1 MGTRVSQAARSVNLN
16 NDTPIKE
23 STSQQVKRAKTLYDG
38 AQTRLDDAKRR
49 YESFMNQ
56 QSNTDDIDFLQTGG
70 ITSDLRQMEQKIL
83 WQNYQKAQLDAD
95 QAQKDY
101 NNLMKQ
107 YTSQIAN
114 AENNSYQQM
123 EMDEL
128 EWLKEYQKK
137 AVNRR
142 QTEAIEAQN
151 NYGLYMNDMM
161 NKDVDFLEGNFATD
175 EHIRQQQDLLDSAY
189 VATKSLVTSRES
201 LHLMDDTYN
210 YRYDMHTLSKM
221 TNAEKLALAMY
232 GSREYPIDFI
242 NSLTAD
248 QRQQLRN
255 SGQYQQIIK
264 DPETYLKHRG
274 YGKENLARLSE
285 SYSRYLNEQK
295 MKQVQENAVHFAEE
309 HPLWAAV
316 STYPA
321 EFIGKGLAA
330 LTTISS
336 GAASSFGLSGYH
348 SLDANHPGYAH
359 LVYSDTIRD
368 AVSEDFNNAQE
379 LAYNNVNT
387 AADEIFS
394 KLAFKG
400 ISMFPGL
407 EEAGNAGKQIYDIF
421 GAYGETAYD
430 AATGGATANESTA
443 LAAAVAGFDWLTSRI
458 DIDNLLQIKS
468 SEDWAKAANLIL
480 DGVGNISQEKLEYIG
495 NLVIET
501 ALLAEDCNF
510 NQQVEALVQ
519 TGVPEEEAK
528 KSVYKKH
535 ISEIE
540 YAAALEYGFDLLLGL
555 D

>member
-1 MGTRVSQAARSVNLN
+1 MKHTERRSQNNPQKRRLLGTRVSQAARSVNLN

-255 SGQYQQIIK
+255 SGQ
-264 DPETYLKHRG
+264 
-274 YGKENLARLSE
+274 
-285 SYSRYLNEQK
+285 
-295 MKQVQENAVHFAEE
+295 
-309 HPLWAAV
+309 
-316 STYPA
+316 
-321 EFIGKGLAA
+321 
-330 LTTISS
+330 
-336 GAASSFGLSGYH
+336 
-348 SLDANHPGYAH
+348 
-359 LVYSDTIRD
+359 
-368 AVSEDFNNAQE
+368 
-379 LAYNNVNT
+379 
-387 AADEIFS
+387 
-394 KLAFKG
+394 
-400 ISMFPGL
+400 
-407 EEAGNAGKQIYDIF
+407 
-421 GAYGETAYD
+421 
-430 AATGGATANESTA
+430 
-443 LAAAVAGFDWLTSRI
+443 
-458 DIDNLLQIKS
+458 
-468 SEDWAKAANLIL
+468 
-480 DGVGNISQEKLEYIG
+480 
-495 NLVIET
+495 
-501 ALLAEDCNF
+501 
-510 NQQVEALVQ
+510 
-519 TGVPEEEAK
+519 
-528 KSVYKKH
+528 
-535 ISEIE
+535 
-540 YAAALEYGFDLLLGL
+540 
-555 D
+555 